1 MAQRTIQ
8 MLHLDEYLKHHLRFV
23 WGELEPTTEELN
35 DDEYIQDTFINN
47 AVNNDI
53 YDFYEMWND
62 TTNEHYFEMR
72 ADTLLILLNEIT
84 DRYRDEMGDEWL
96 PPNNEYTIQNIMNGW
111 AYMEVQRVG
120 IVNVRAL
127 ITFGLE
133 EEEEAKAKAVEIY
146 NGTKDFPP
154 NETDETCPI
163 CLEAYTAYFLGERS
177 RKEGIRWSDH
187 QSNCPHQCCIG
198 CWLSMAKQQPEKYL
212 CPICKRDIT
221 EWAKEMFE
229 PE

>member
-23 WGELEPTTEELN
+23 WGELEPTDEELN

-62 TTNEHYFEMR
+62 TTNDHYFEMR
-72 ADTLLILLNEIT
+72 ADTLLILLNELT
-84 DRYRDEMGDEWL
+84 ERYRDEIGDEWL

-120 IVNVRAL
+120 IDNVRAL

-133 EEEEAKAKAVEIY
+133 EAEEAEAEAVEIY

-163 CLEAYTAYFLGERS
+163 CLEAYTEDILEKRT
-177 RKEGIRWSDH
+177 KMGIRDSIFA
-187 QSNCPHQCCIG
+187 SNCPHRCCEC
-198 CWLSMAKQQPEKYL
+198 CWKNIIKQNTTDKYC

-221 EWAKEMFE
+221 NWVMDMFKTE
-229 PE
+229 

>member
-23 WGELEPTTEELN
+23 WGELEPTDEELN

-47 AVNNDI
+47 AVNNEI

-72 ADTLLILLNEIT
+72 VDTLLILLNELKE
-84 DRYRDEMGDEWL
+84 RYRDEMGDEWL

-127 ITFGLE
+127 IISGLE
-133 EEEEAKAKAVEIY
+133 EEEEAEAEAVEIY

-163 CLEAYTAYFLGERS
+163 CLEAYTEDNN
-177 RKEGIRWSDH
+177 KEGIRWSDH
-187 QSNCPHQCCIG
+187 QSNCPHQCCRS
-198 CWLSMAKQQPEKYL
+198 CWLGMAKQQPEKYL

-221 EWAKEMFE
+221 KWAKEMFE